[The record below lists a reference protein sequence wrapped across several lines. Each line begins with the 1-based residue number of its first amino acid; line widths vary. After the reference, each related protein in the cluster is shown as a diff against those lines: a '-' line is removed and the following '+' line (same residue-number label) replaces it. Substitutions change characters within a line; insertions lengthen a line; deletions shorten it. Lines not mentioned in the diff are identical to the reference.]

1 MIALKIALFIL
12 GTIVVLTAMRS
23 AVRTLVLSRGVRDPI
38 TGFVFTFMRRLFT
51 IRTRWSK
58 SYEEKD
64 SIFVYY
70 APLSLLML
78 PPTWLAIILL
88 GFTLIFWAA
97 GIESWSG
104 AFTISGSSL
113 LTLGFARPDTLFQ
126 TILTFIEAAIGL
138 IMVALLIAYLPS
150 MYAAF
155 SRRETAVNL
164 LEIRAGS
171 PPSAVEMIQRYYRNQ
186 GLDTLHES
194 WKVWEEWFAAVEESH
209 TSLAALVFFRSPQPK
224 HSWVTASGAVLDA
237 ASLSL
242 STLDIPW
249 DAQAALCIRAGFLTL
264 HRISDFFDIPHEH
277 NPQFPKDP
285 ISVTR
290 QEFDEV
296 YDQLSDAGVP
306 VVGDREKAWRDFAG
320 WRVNYDATL
329 LALSRLTLAPK
340 APWSSDRA

>member
-1 MIALKIALFIL
+1 MIALKMALFIL
-12 GTIVVLTAMRS
+12 GIIVVLAAMRS
-23 AVRTLVLSRGVRDPI
+23 AVRMLVLSRGVRDPI
-38 TGFVFTFMRRLFT
+38 TGFVFMLMRRLFNF
-51 IRTRWSK
+51 RTRWSK
-58 SYEEKD
+58 SYEELD
-64 SIFVYY
+64 SIFAYY
-70 APLSLLML
+70 APVSLLML
-78 PPTWLAIILL
+78 PPTWLTIILL

-97 GIESWSG
+97 GIESWSY

-113 LTLGFARPDTLFQ
+113 LTLGFADPETLFQ
-126 TILTFIEAAIGL
+126 SILTMIEATIGL

-164 LEIRAGS
+164 LEIRAGC
-171 PPSAVEMIQRYYRNQ
+171 PPSALEMIQRYYRNQ
-186 GLDTLHES
+186 GLDALHES
-194 WKVWEEWFAAVEESH
+194 WKVWEEWFAQVEESH
-209 TSLAALVFFRSPQPK
+209 TSLAALVFFRSAQPK
-224 HSWVTASGAVLDA
+224 HSWVTATGAVLDA

-264 HRISDFFDIPHEH
+264 HRISDYFDLTYEH
-277 NPQFPKDP
+277 NPQFPKNQ

-290 QEFDEV
+290 EEYDEV
-296 YDQLSDAGVP
+296 YDQLSDAGIP
-306 VVGDREKAWRDFAG
+306 VVVDREKAWRDFAG
-320 WRVNYDATL
+320 WRVNYDEAL